1 MTRTADNQNRTK
13 IVRSIALVALIIAMD
28 VSGFAGLANQDW
40 LEDVPDYRGT
50 NSTDSDGDGVPDDE
64 DDYPNDPYRTG
75 PYQNDGIGHIILVS
89 EGGQTGFN
97 FDDVAIT
104 FVEYSSNITNISYLT
119 DFDNLS
125 VGTSV
130 TDQYLSQG
138 ALYSVVLGGPVA
150 GIIGDLVNGTHGIS
164 DFGSSLPN
172 AVIVGGIQH
181 AVRIDIIDPDTGLA
195 ETAARGIEMRLGD
208 GDGGSES
215 FRVEVYDHNGSILHN
230 ESFTTYGGAVNGGVN
245 FSYWYPS
252 TTTNL
257 TEDLDD
263 DNDGILDINDAFPL
277 DPTEDID
284 TDGDGVGDNADD
296 DDDGDGYS
304 DLMDAFPLDSSE
316 WLDTD
321 GDVIGDNTDTDD
333 DNDGSLDIDDAF
345 PLDPSEDTDT
355 DGDGVGDN
363 ADDDDDGDGVSD
375 AMDAF
380 PLDATEWYDTDLD
393 GVGDNTDTDDDN
405 DGSLD
410 WDDAFPLDPSE
421 DSDTDGDGVGDNADD
436 DADGDGEVDNE
447 TTLSIG
453 SLNPSNSLKLSLL
466 INLIVVLLATLV
478 ISSRRSSSGL
488 NLVGFE
494 KMPEPQITTTVK
506 DRKEVLEKYLSQGY
520 SPELANTLADNEMR
534 KS

>member
-1 MTRTADNQNRTK
+1 MARAANNQNRTE
-13 IVRSIALVALIIAMD
+13 IVRSIALVALIIVMD
-28 VSGFAGLANQDW
+28 LSGFSGLANQDR

-64 DDYPNDPYRTG
+64 DDYPNDPYRVG
-75 PYQNDGIGHIILVS
+75 PYQNEGIGHIILVS

-104 FVEYSSNITNISYLT
+104 FVEYSSNISYLT

-138 ALYSVVLGGPVA
+138 ALYSAVNMDGSVTGT
-150 GIIGDLVNGTHGIS
+150 IGDLVNGTHGIS
-164 DFGSSLPN
+164 DFGSSSPN
-172 AVIVGGIQH
+172 AVIVGGLGA

-208 GDGGSES
+208 GDSGSES

-296 DDDGDGYS
+296 DDDGDG
-304 DLMDAFPLDSSE
+304 
-316 WLDTD
+316 
-321 GDVIGDNTDTDD
+321 
-333 DNDGSLDIDDAF
+333 
-345 PLDPSEDTDT
+345 
-355 DGDGVGDN
+355 
-363 ADDDDDGDGVSD
+363 VSD

-436 DADGDGEVDNE
+436 DADDDGEVDNE
-447 TTLSIG
+447 TALSIG
-453 SLNPSNSLKLSLL
+453 PLNPSNSLKLSLL
-466 INLIVVLLATLV
+466 INLILVLLATLV
-478 ISSRRSSSGL
+478 ISNRRSSSSS

-494 KMPEPQITTTVK
+494 KMPEPQITTAVK

-534 KS
+534 KN